1 MTSSRRRRRARACV
15 LALMLPLVSAH
26 ADGTGGLCSGPVNA
40 AFCAGVLALKALTP
54 ATRAERMQAA
64 VMRVDI
70 DTLKRMKEV
79 YPTEFDAPD
88 LLALAAGRYVARDF
102 PDVPLARQRAMLDFL
117 IDAVGDMASPAI
129 ARQIGFTASSD
140 RPEAREIL
148 ENLFARGA
156 TARDVEFAYAD
167 NCPSSADVACATL
180 GLLLEHGLDPNR
192 HGRFERVLLRQ
203 ALDRSHFI
211 DARTLL
217 DHGADPNLE
226 DASSGSSGLVDL
238 LVDCPPA
245 NAAASGSTR
254 DRGCWNRTRAAI
266 ILLAA
271 HGADVD
277 GTPASSDACWTLQ
290 DQAEVSRDAAA
301 IDLLKSLHAD
311 PAAGDRCRARAR
323 QRRDGQP
330 GR

>member
-1 MTSSRRRRRARACV
+1 MCLSQRRLRACAAV
-15 LALMLPLVSAH
+15 LALMLPFLPAR
-26 ADGTGGLCSGPVNA
+26 ADGTGDLCSSPVKA
-40 AFCAGVLALKALTP
+40 AFCASVLALKALTP
-54 ATRAERMQAA
+54 ATRAERMQSA
-64 VMRVDI
+64 VMRVDL
-70 DTLKRMKEV
+70 DALKRMKEV
-79 YPTEFDAPD
+79 YPAEFDAPG
-88 LLALAAGRYVARDF
+88 LLALGAGRYVARDF
-102 PDVPLARQRAMLDFL
+102 PDVPVARQRAMLDFL

-129 ARQIGFTASSD
+129 ARQIGYTASSD

-156 TARDVEFAYAD
+156 TARDVDFAYAD
-167 NCPSSADVACATL
+167 NCPSSADVACGTL
-180 GLLLEHGLDPNR
+180 ALLLEHGLDANR
-192 HGRFERVLLRQ
+192 HARFERILLRE

-226 DASSGSSGLVDL
+226 DASSGSSGLVGL

-245 NAAASGSTR
+245 SAATGGSTR

-266 ILLAA
+266 TLLAA
-271 HGADVD
+271 NGADVN
-277 GTPASSDACWTLQ
+277 GTPAGSEACWTLQ

-301 IDLLKSLHAD
+301 LDLLKSLHAD
-311 PAAGDRCRARAR
+311 AAAGDRCRAQAR